1 MGICTCRKQ
10 DGVRRAEANRWEF
23 LPPGA
28 ESAVVRRAKTGSK
41 GVVVA
46 YSDQPRAFNAK
57 ARLWLGALAEKM
69 STSD

>member
-1 MGICTCRKQ
+1 MGIVLVEQ
-10 DGVRRAEANRWEF
+10 DGVRRRRQSVGITT
-23 LPPGA
+23 GA